1 MGRQSCPNGSE
12 RGPARNPET
21 RSLPRMKKRGVLKLL
36 LNHMKRKKKRKKKK
50 RRKKKRKS
58 KFGFPF
64 LDLSRLVQTCPN
76 LSRLLQQ
83 DLEYELPFFRFLCDI
98 HISISHIHTFL
109 LCNNYQFCLISYTPV
124 LKSRV
129 LHYLDIGQNIFTFK
143 TAHL

>member
-1 MGRQSCPNGSE
+1 MGES
-12 RGPARNPET
+12 PEDEEEGGAEAAPEPYEEEEEIWV
-21 RSLPRMKKRGVLKLL
+21 S
-36 LNHMKRKKKRKKKK
+36 
-50 RRKKKRKS
+50 
-58 KFGFPF
+58 FP
-64 LDLSRLVQTCPN
+64 RLVQTCSD
-76 LSRLLQQ
+76 LSKLVQTCPDYSNKILNMN
-83 DLEYELPFFRFLCDI
+83 YLPFFRFLCDI

>member
-1 MGRQSCPNGSE
+1 
-12 RGPARNPET
+12 
-21 RSLPRMKKRGVLKLL
+21 
-36 LNHMKRKKKRKKKK
+36 MKRKKKKK
-50 RRKKKRKS
+50 RRKKKRKRKKKKS
-58 KFGFPF
+58 KSWPFFP
-64 LDLSRLVQTCPN
+64 RLVQTCPN